1 MNFSRIFVA
10 IASACI
16 ILGADA
22 APSGWLKIP
31 FSGIDTNIQVR
42 TSQRKLNTASSFRI
56 QNRKA
61 LSAAT
66 VSSIHE
72 LDGLERSLPTADG
85 ARIAELA
92 KGLDN
97 DWRRCFDFVRNNIR
111 FVPYPG
117 IMRGPERTLIDME
130 GNDADQA
137 FLLVAI
143 LRAAGYSSATVIY
156 EPYEESNGLIT
167 KGFAVSGVDA
177 LSWLG
182 VENADGYI
190 PSNYAELIFRSSGVD
205 CSVYGDW
212 DDMDN
217 PFFLSLIIPHYWVS
231 VKVGSETLYLD
242 PSLKQTTTVKA
253 RNALKD
259 MGYIRSTFVSSAG
272 GTVNSEHSVRGLSY
286 NSVASAL
293 NAYCANLKS
302 AWTNYNEATSFFIGG
317 HEIVQR
323 KDDEYFK
330 GGYFSEAPVDLLSQT
345 SSYKNALRT
354 KVVLTANGSSL
365 AQFYLDEVG
374 LRNVWLTATSAGV
387 SLHLDDAVVKSLS
400 TFSGASASLMVDVK
414 HPRPT
419 TSTYGLACG
428 DENAYSLVFG
438 FGGDNRNGI
447 RRYCADKIKKTY
459 ASGESASSLTMRAL
473 LLFAQGH
480 EWLAQTAM
488 YAITANGVLS
498 DQQRQIY
505 NIGISGYNG
514 SPYVDMA
521 NCYSHGSMRPTYLDT
536 DMVFMSA
543 LEHSVCEQLNNI
555 DAVSTVKILKLAN
568 DVGRSIFFAN
578 SNNVDSVL
586 LHLSNYS
593 EAVKSQIRATVDSGG
608 VMLLPQDAKAT
619 LNQWTGTGYVR
630 KVKSDG
636 AISTQMAIGGGLN
649 GGYTSKLYC
658 PIPEEYTCALT
669 SSYYNDGSIPTVTQS
684 DPIAMPYG
692 AFLDRQVDL
701 SLNRHIPLSWIR
713 NYDSR
718 SNYDDSGLGF
728 GWTHNFD
735 ATIVESTNP
744 DAFFGSAS
752 VDAVIPLAVAAT
764 VVDDLLTYEEEASAG
779 ETARRWT
786 LGALVANWWTDLL
799 KNNQVSVKLG
809 ARILGFTKRPDGSYA
824 PAPGVTANLTKS
836 GGVFT
841 LQERHGNKY
850 VFNSDNKLASIAD
863 PSGNTTTLTYASG
876 KLIKVET
883 SYDASLTV
891 SWSGNHISSVRDS
904 AGRSVSYT
912 YSNDCLAEVVDARG
926 KIWRFSYDASSHCLV
941 SHTNPLGQKLVE
953 NTYNRFNQVV
963 RQVSPVGGVTT
974 FGYCANRCAW
984 DEEPNGG
991 RLTQYFTDNGLVW
1004 ARVDRDGGVTEYGH
1018 DGHNHVVM
1026 TIDPMQNQRSNTYG
1040 ANDNLELV
1048 SMGNKGES
1056 SLTTMVYDSQN
1067 RVASVI
1073 DARGCTTRFEYDS
1086 CHRVVKMTSPDGSYK
1101 LNAWNSKGQLYEVKH
1116 FSAANSLLLRTV
1128 FTHDAATGLVASSTT
1143 FGEGLPSDGVAESFV
1158 YNAAGQVVK
1167 QTDPNGNSTVRT
1179 YDAGGL
1185 LLSIA
1190 DACGGIARFEYSD
1203 AGNLI
1208 SSTDPLNRKTQYI
1221 LSASG
1226 KVMKT
1231 IYPDGSTVENDYDD
1245 NDERVAVKDQICT
1258 VTVYTRDLMGRVLS
1272 AQTPIST
1279 VAYAYDLAGNRTIVT
1294 NAAGEVSRTIY
1305 DSQYR
1310 PVEVVNGLGNA
1321 WRTEYDAAGNVI
1333 SAITPRNKVSRF
1345 GYDELGRRVENI
1357 RSSGAVERFG
1367 FDRHGNMDR
1376 FVNAENATY
1385 MMFNDAM
1392 GRQLAVTNAVGN
1404 GLFAGKYDN
1413 AGNLVQYCD
1422 AVGNVN
1428 ILAYDKC
1435 NRVTSISNRDGVK
1448 SFSYDLNGNL
1458 ISSENAMVREFLV
1471 YDNMDRLRTVSIEIG
1486 AMSYLT
1492 KWDYDKR
1499 GCMTNTAYATGKNV
1513 ARKYDADGRMTSL
1526 TDWLGHVW
1534 SFSYDGAGKLLSVA
1548 SPNGTVSRCAYGRD
1562 GSLLEWSVGDIAGRR
1577 ITRNA
1582 DGQRIKDDITKGD
1595 MPTWIGKSRDARN
1608 TFNVADQITMSE
1620 DGNKTLTF
1628 AYDGNGSLTN
1638 VVVDGSTMIMLSYDA
1653 DNRVANVEIAGDG
1666 ISCQY
1671 DSLGNRVKWGG
1682 RYWIPDFTDP
1692 LKRPLIECDETGAAV
1707 RFYIWGTGRL
1717 LGFIDGN
1724 ETLTVAHCDDYGSV
1738 IALEDMFGRNVFK
1751 ANYGPNGEKLDAVGL
1766 NPTPFTWL
1774 GGHGVVGFIADDAVG
1789 AIYMTRHRL
1798 YSASFRRFLA
1808 SDPMGLAGGV
1818 NLYAYGNVNPMNYID
1833 PLGLCSDGTDETWKQ
1848 ISNIGSASLGGWGD
1862 HIITTGNGLVQNAA
1876 KANLDAEVE
1885 WMTEKSLAKQA
1896 NRLPNMDKYG
1906 QYVIENNNYAS
1917 VNKITQNSIKTGR
1930 LIKGTGG
1937 IVNVATAGYDIATS
1951 DNKPRAVVKNAGGIA
1966 GGYVGGVMF
1975 TAGCVIVTGG
1985 AGTPICIVVGVGGS
1999 IGGSIIGEMAA
2010 TGVYDAT
2017 IGTSSTKN
2025 HVTTETT
2032 TLLNGYLRYDDYR

>member
-31 FSGIDTNIQVR
+31 FSGIDTNIQIR
-42 TSQRKLNTASSFRI
+42 TSQRKLNTASSFRS

-66 VSSIHE
+66 ASSIHE

-231 VKVGSETLYLD
+231 VKVGSEILYLD

-317 HEIVQR
+317 YEIVQR

-365 AQFYLDEVG
+365 VQFYLDEVG

-400 TFSGASASLMVDVK
+400 TSSGASASLIVDVK

-824 PAPGVTANLTKS
+824 PAPGVTANLIKS

-1073 DARGCTTRFEYDS
+1073 DARGCATRFEYDS

-1190 DACGGIARFEYSD
+1190 DACGGIASFQYSD

-1245 NDERVAVKDQICT
+1245 KDELVAVKDQICT

-1321 WRTEYDAAGNVI
+1321 WRTEYDAAGNVVA
-1333 SAITPRNKVSRF
+1333 AITPRNKVSRF

-1357 RSSGAVERFG
+1357 RPSGAVERFG
-1367 FDRHGNMDR
+1367 FDRHGNLDR

-1385 MMFNDAM
+1385 RMVYDAM
-1392 GRQLAVTNAVGN
+1392 GRQLAVTNAIGN
-1404 GLFAGKYDN
+1404 GLFVSRYDN
-1413 AGNLVQYCD
+1413 AGNLVEQRD
-1422 AVGNVN
+1422 AVGNVSTF
-1428 ILAYDKC
+1428 AYDKC
-1435 NRVTSISNRDGVK
+1435 NRVTSMSNGDGVK
-1448 SFSYDLNGNL
+1448 SLIYDLNGNL
-1458 ISSENAMVREFLV
+1458 TSAENGTARELFA
-1471 YDNMDRLRTVSIEIG
+1471 YDNMDRLRTASIKIDEK
-1486 AMSYLT
+1486 SYLMS
-1492 KWDYDKR
+1492 WAYDKR
-1499 GCMTNTAYATGKNV
+1499 GWLTNTTYATGKSV
-1513 ARKYDADGRMTSL
+1513 VREYDADGRMVSL

-1534 SFSYDGAGKLLSVA
+1534 SFSYDGSGKLLSII
-1548 SPNGTVSRCAYGRD
+1548 SPNGTVSRCAYDRD

-1595 MPTWIGKSRDARN
+1595 MPTWSGRGRDVRN
-1608 TFNVADQITMSE
+1608 TFNAADQIILSE
-1620 DGNKTLTF
+1620 DNGRTLAF
-1628 AYDGNGSLTN
+1628 DYDGNGSLTN
-1638 VVVDGSTMIMLSYDA
+1638 VTRNGSTLVTLSYDS
-1653 DNRVANVEIAGDG
+1653 DSCVANVEMGGDG

-1671 DSLGNRVKWGG
+1671 DSLGNRVRWGG
-1682 RYWIPDFTDP
+1682 RYWIPDFSDA
-1692 LKRPLIECDETGAAV
+1692 LKRPLIECDETGAVV
-1707 RFYIWGTGRL
+1707 RFYIWGAGRL
-1717 LGFIDGN
+1717 LGFLDGN
-1724 ETLTVAHCDDYGSV
+1724 EVLTVAHCDDYGSV
-1738 IALEDMFGRNVFK
+1738 IALEDLAGRIVFK
-1751 ANYGPNGEKLDAVGL
+1751 GNYGPNGEELDAVGTNL
-1766 NPTPFTWL
+1766 SPFRWL
-1774 GGHGVVGFIADDAVG
+1774 GGHGVVRLIGDESLG
-1789 AIYMTRHRL
+1789 SIYMTRHRL
-1798 YSASFRRFLA
+1798 YSTAFRRFLA
-1808 SDPMGLAGGV
+1808 SDPLGLGGGV
-1818 NLYAYGNVNPMNYID
+1818 NLYAYGNVNPIAYID
-1833 PLGLCSDGTDETWKQ
+1833 PLGLCKVGKDGCD
-1848 ISNIGSASLGGWGD
+1848 D
-1862 HIITTGNGLVQNAA
+1862 
-1876 KANLDAEVE
+1876 LD
-1885 WMTEKSLAKQA
+1885 T
-1896 NRLPNMDKYG
+1896 
-1906 QYVIENNNYAS
+1906 
-1917 VNKITQNSIKTGR
+1917 
-1930 LIKGTGG
+1930 
-1937 IVNVATAGYDIATS
+1937 
-1951 DNKPRAVVKNAGGIA
+1951 
-1966 GGYVGGVMF
+1966 F
-1975 TAGCVIVTGG
+1975 FGG
-1985 AGTPICIVVGVGGS
+1985 ANSLQFS
-1999 IGGSIIGEMAA
+1999 IGMLSVSIGPNDDGHWIYSESVSWVYP
-2010 TGVYDAT
+2010 TKPLYTVLHPIQSLKDLLPVKIVKTPTQDFGVDSNPGGGTFYRTVDFT
-2017 IGTSSTKN
+2017 QHYKEDLEYSTSSGYFE
-2025 HVTTETT
+2025 HVSYNIWALWYWGRNDSRDGVTYYS
-2032 TLLNGYLRYDDYR
+2032 N